1 MSVTECTCW
10 TCVRQA
16 GVLMNCF
23 VERISKSFLLSFFF
37 SSSSDMMAGQKKKE
51 RKRWINTFFF
61 IYFFRPRSW
70 VCSIFERLPVYS
82 FFVQLLFYSIP
93 PSLSFCP
100 CDIYMTFSFFF
111 FMIILC
117 VCTVLEFYWLGQHT
131 FSHFLLQDVLFSR
144 GSTGV

>member
-1 MSVTECTCW
+1 MY
-10 TCVRQA
+10 
-16 GVLMNCF
+16 
-23 VERISKSFLLSFFF
+23 LLNMCQTGRRVNELFCRKNKQVFSSLFFF
-37 SSSSDMMAGQKKKE
+37 LFFLWYDGRAKKE
-51 RKRWINTFFF
+51 RKKKMNKHFFFF

-111 FMIILC
+111 LMIFLC